1 MRLLDWILTIQKQLL
16 PTDLNRF
23 LFRRDAQMLLGA
35 VDLGSNSFRVE
46 IGQVHGDRITTQS
59 YWKETIRLAAGF
71 DENGALTPQAQAKAL
86 AALARF
92 KERLGN
98 LPTDRVRAVGTQ
110 AMRAATNSAEF
121 LKKAEAALGYPID
134 ILSGHEEARLVFK
147 GCAHTLPPSSKR
159 RLIVDIGGASTE
171 LIIGQGLEAE
181 RCESFRI
188 GCVNTSI
195 KFFPDGRLSA
205 KAIDRAILACQAE
218 LEESITRFGAGNFD
232 EAFGSAGTFGA
243 MSDVALAMG
252 WSDGTVTTEHLE
264 RIRKLLIDA
273 KDVKNVRFD
282 GLKED
287 RREVIAGGLAVLLAV
302 YRTLGVTSM
311 RPASGALRV
320 GLLYDLLGRVSD
332 RDTRDITVDS
342 MMTAARIDRKQA
354 VRVADICE
362 KIYTALRP
370 NASPDDLKYVR
381 WGALLHEVGM
391 NISSSRY
398 HRHSWYVVSNADMPG
413 FGRRDQDIM
422 ATFVLSQRGNLKK
435 VENALGTVISFE
447 AAFALRLA
455 VIFAHARRPVDLP
468 LMSVERNGPRSLTMK
483 LDGVWLNAHPLT
495 DVLLKEESS
504 AWAKIDRQITFE
516 RF

>member
-1 MRLLDWILTIQKQLL
+1 
-16 PTDLNRF
+16 
-23 LFRRDAQMLLGA
+23 MLLGA

-59 YWKETIRLAAGF
+59 YWKETIRLAGGF
-71 DENGALTPQAQAKAL
+71 DEAGALTPEAQARAL
-86 AALARF
+86 GALSRF
-92 KERLGN
+92 RERLGN
-98 LPTDRVRAVGTQ
+98 LPPERVRAVGTQ

-121 LKKAEAALGYPID
+121 LKKAEAALGYKID

-147 GCAHTLPPSSKR
+147 GCARTLPPSEKR

-171 LIIGQGLEAE
+171 LIIGEGLEAE

-195 KFFPDGRLSA
+195 RFFQDGRITA
-205 KAIDRAILACQAE
+205 KSIEHAVLACQAE
-218 LEESITRFGAGNFD
+218 LEESITRFGAGNYE

-243 MSDVALAMG
+243 MSDIARASG
-252 WSDGTVTTEHLE
+252 WSDGTVTLEHLE
-264 RIRKLLIDA
+264 RIRKQLLEA
-273 KDVKNVRFD
+273 KDVKNIRFD

-287 RREVIAGGLAVLLAV
+287 RKEVIAGGLAVLLAV
-302 YRTLGVTSM
+302 YKTLGIETM

-332 RDTRDITVDS
+332 KDTRDITVES
-342 MMTAARIDRKQA
+342 MMSAAQIDREQA
-354 VRVADICE
+354 VRVADITE
-362 KIYTALRP
+362 KLYTALRP
-370 NASPDDLKYVR
+370 SASPDDLKYVR

-413 FGRRDQDIM
+413 FGRQDQDIM

-435 VENALGTVISFE
+435 IEDALDTIITCE

-455 VIFAHARRPVDLP
+455 VIFAHARRPVELP
-468 LMSVERNGPRSLTMK
+468 VMTFIRKGPRELVVK

-495 DVLLKEESS
+495 DVLLKDESA
-504 AWAKIDRQITFE
+504 AWAKIGRQVTFE

>member
-1 MRLLDWILTIQKQLL
+1 
-16 PTDLNRF
+16 
-23 LFRRDAQMLLGA
+23 MLLGA

-59 YWKETIRLAAGF
+59 YWKETIRLAGGF
-71 DENGALTPQAQAKAL
+71 DEAGALTPEAQARAL
-86 AALARF
+86 GALSRF
-92 KERLGN
+92 RERLGN
-98 LPTDRVRAVGTQ
+98 LPPERVRAVGTQ

-121 LKKAEAALGYPID
+121 LKKAEAALGYKID

-147 GCAHTLPPSSKR
+147 GCARTLPPSEKR

-171 LIIGQGLEAE
+171 LIIGEGLEAE

-195 KFFPDGRLSA
+195 RFFQDGRITA
-205 KAIDRAILACQAE
+205 KSIERAVLACQAE
-218 LEESITRFGAGNFD
+218 LEESITRFGAGNYE

-243 MSDVALAMG
+243 MSDIARASG
-252 WSDGTVTTEHLE
+252 WSDGTVTLEHLE
-264 RIRKLLIDA
+264 RIRKQLLEA
-273 KDVKNVRFD
+273 KDVKNIRFD

-287 RREVIAGGLAVLLAV
+287 RKEVIAGGLAVLLAV
-302 YRTLGVTSM
+302 YKTLGIETM

-332 RDTRDITVDS
+332 KDTRDITVES
-342 MMTAARIDRKQA
+342 MMSAAQIDREQA
-354 VRVADICE
+354 VRGADITE
-362 KIYTALRP
+362 KLYTALRP
-370 NASPDDLKYVR
+370 SASPDDLKYVR

-413 FGRRDQDIM
+413 FGRQDQDIM

-435 VENALGTVISFE
+435 IEDALDTIITCE

-455 VIFAHARRPVDLP
+455 VIFAHARRPVELP
-468 LMSVERNGPRSLTMK
+468 VMTFIRKGPRELVVK

-495 DVLLKEESS
+495 DVLLKDESA
-504 AWAKIDRQITFE
+504 AWAKIGRQVTFE

>member
-1 MRLLDWILTIQKQLL
+1 
-16 PTDLNRF
+16 
-23 LFRRDAQMLLGA
+23 MLLGA

-46 IGQVHGDRITTQS
+46 IGQVHGDRITAQS
-59 YWKETIRLAAGF
+59 YWKETIRLAGGF
-71 DENGALTPQAQAKAL
+71 DEAGALTPEAQARAL
-86 AALARF
+86 GALSRF
-92 KERLGN
+92 RERLGN
-98 LPTDRVRAVGTQ
+98 LPPERVRAVGTQ

-121 LKKAEAALGYPID
+121 LKKAEAALGYKID

-147 GCAHTLPPSSKR
+147 GCARTLPPSEKR

-171 LIIGQGLEAE
+171 LIIGEGLEAE

-195 KFFPDGRLSA
+195 RFFQDGRITA
-205 KAIDRAILACQAE
+205 KSIERAVLACQAE
-218 LEESITRFGAGNFD
+218 LEESITRFGAGNYE

-243 MSDVALAMG
+243 MSDIARASG
-252 WSDGTVTTEHLE
+252 WSDGTVTLEHLE
-264 RIRKLLIDA
+264 RIRKQLLEA
-273 KDVKNVRFD
+273 KDVKNIRFD

-287 RREVIAGGLAVLLAV
+287 RKEVIAGGLAVLLAV
-302 YRTLGVTSM
+302 YKTLGIETM

-332 RDTRDITVDS
+332 KDTRDITVES
-342 MMTAARIDRKQA
+342 MMSAAQIDREQA
-354 VRVADICE
+354 VRVADITE
-362 KIYTALRP
+362 KLYTALRP
-370 NASPDDLKYVR
+370 SASPDDLKYVR

-413 FGRRDQDIM
+413 FGRQDQDIM

-435 VENALGTVISFE
+435 IEDALDTIITCE

-455 VIFAHARRPVDLP
+455 VIFAHARRPVELP
-468 LMSVERNGPRSLTMK
+468 VMTFIRKGPRELVVK

-495 DVLLKEESS
+495 DVLLKDESV
-504 AWAKIDRQITFE
+504 AWAKIGRQVTFE